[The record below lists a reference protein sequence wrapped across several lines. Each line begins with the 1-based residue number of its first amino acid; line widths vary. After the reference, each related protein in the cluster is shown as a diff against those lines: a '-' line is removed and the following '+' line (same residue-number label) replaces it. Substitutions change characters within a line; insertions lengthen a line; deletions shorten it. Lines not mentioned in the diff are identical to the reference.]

1 MHVLVTGGAGYIGS
15 HVVRALLRAGHS
27 VVVLDD
33 LSTGHEELIRRNAV
47 PLVEGDVGD
56 RAALR
61 RVFGQQPVD
70 AVIHVA
76 GRALAPESV
85 RDPARYFQGNV
96 TSPLQLLE
104 AMRAARVTRLVF
116 SSTCAVYGVPDRLP
130 ITEACPR
137 RPISPY
143 GSSKL
148 AFEFALEAWR
158 TAYGLKALAL
168 RYFNVAG
175 ASAEGDLGELH
186 DPETHLVP
194 NLLLAA
200 AAGKACP
207 LYGTDYP
214 TRDGT
219 AERDYLH
226 VEDLA
231 EAHVR
236 ALERLD
242 KLDLQGG
249 AGALN
254 LGTGRGSTVREV
266 LAAVERVV
274 GREVQVVTHPRRE
287 GDPPALVADP
297 SRAQELLGWR
307 ARRDLDDMV
316 RSAWRFLREQ
326 GQGGSGGGPVQ
337 QPQHHPSTPLRRR
350 LRFGELAVQAG
361 YVAPDEVE
369 EALEIQRQRDGV
381 GESHKLLGL
390 ILLEMGAI
398 SNEQLIAT
406 LRRMNDEAV
415 RRPQPQ

>member
-15 HVVRALLRAGHS
+15 HVVRALKRAGHS
-27 VVVLDD
+27 VIVLDD
-33 LSTGHEELIRRNAV
+33 LSTGHAELIAANDV

-56 RAALR
+56 RGALR
-61 RVFGQQPVD
+61 EVFSGRPVD

-96 TSPLQLLE
+96 TGPLGLLE

-158 TAYGLKALAL
+158 PAYGLKALAL

-186 DPETHLVP
+186 DPETHLIP

-200 AAGKACP
+200 AAGRACP
-207 LYGTDYP
+207 VYGTDYP

-231 EAHVR
+231 EAHVA
-236 ALERLD
+236 ALSRLD
-242 KLDLQGG
+242 TLDLNQ
-249 AGALN
+249 AGAIN
-254 LGTGRGSTVREV
+254 LGTGQGATVREV
-266 LAAVERVV
+266 LTAVERVTE
-274 GREVQVVTHPRRE
+274 RKVQVVTHPRRE

-297 SRAQELLGWR
+297 SRAHTLLGWR
-307 ARRDLDDMV
+307 AKRNLDDMV

-326 GQGGSGGGPVQ
+326 GQGRSGGGSVQ
-337 QPQHHPSTPLRRR
+337 QQTQRHPGELRRR

-415 RRPQPQ
+415 ATRRQ

>member
-15 HVVRALLRAGHS
+15 HVVRALQRARHS
-27 VVVLDD
+27 VIVLDD
-33 LSTGHEELIRRNAV
+33 LSTGHEELIAANDV

-56 RAALR
+56 RRALR
-61 RVFGQQPVD
+61 EVFSRQPVD

-85 RDPARYFQGNV
+85 RDPARYFEGNV
-96 TSPLQLLE
+96 TGPLGLLE

-116 SSTCAVYGVPDRLP
+116 SSTCAVYGIPDRLP

-158 TAYGLKALAL
+158 PAYGLKALAL

-175 ASAEGDLGELH
+175 ASADGDLGELH
-186 DPETHLVP
+186 DPETHLIP

-231 EAHVR
+231 EAHVA
-236 ALERLD
+236 ALSRLD
-242 KLDLQGG
+242 TLDLNQ
-249 AGALN
+249 AGAIN
-254 LGTGRGSTVREV
+254 LGTGQGATVREV
-266 LAAVERVV
+266 LAAVERVTE
-274 GREVQVVTHPRRE
+274 RKVQVVTHPRRE

-297 SRAQELLGWR
+297 SRAHTLLGWR
-307 ARRDLDDMV
+307 AKRNLDDMV

-326 GQGGSGGGPVQ
+326 GQGGSGGGSVQ
-337 QPQHHPSTPLRRR
+337 QQTQRHPGELRRR

-415 RRPQPQ
+415 ATRRQ